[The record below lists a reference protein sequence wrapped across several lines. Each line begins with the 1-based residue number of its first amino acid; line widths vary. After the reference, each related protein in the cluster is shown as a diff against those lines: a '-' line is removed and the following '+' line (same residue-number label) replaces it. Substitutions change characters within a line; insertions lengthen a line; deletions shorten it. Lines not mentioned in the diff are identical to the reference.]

1 MGKTRSCKKI
11 RDTKVTFH
19 ARMGMIKD
27 RNIKDLTKMEQTENR
42 WQEYIELY
50 EKRP

>member
-1 MGKTRSCKKI
+1 
-11 RDTKVTFH
+11 
-19 ARMGMIKD
+19 MGMVKD